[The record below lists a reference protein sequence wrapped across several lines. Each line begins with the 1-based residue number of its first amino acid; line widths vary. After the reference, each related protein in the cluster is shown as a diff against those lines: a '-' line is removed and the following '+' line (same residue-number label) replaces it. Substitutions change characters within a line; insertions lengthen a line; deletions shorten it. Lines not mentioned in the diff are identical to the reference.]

1 MQEFNSRRET
11 RRSFGRCP
19 PLSRPASWGLWRG
32 LQLNRRGGHLSAF
45 SVSQCQQTLSRYLP
59 SPRLR
64 SLALKQESGDAPAA
78 GKPRG
83 EEGGAWRG
91 RGRSSV
97 VMATT
102 AVLPD
107 PRRCCKAEDAPVP
120 QRSRIGPPAQP
131 ESRWGPRCPRRRE
144 GARRA
149 ACSQT
154 CRRAPRA
161 TLRGAAAGPPSRPSC
176 SD

>member
-1 MQEFNSRRET
+1 MSPALPSGQLGVVE
-11 RRSFGRCP
+11 GLAAKP
-19 PLSRPASWGLWRG
+19 PWRTFVR
-32 LQLNRRGGHLSAF
+32 LLRFSMSANA
-45 SVSQCQQTLSRYLP
+45 VARYLP

-64 SLALKQESGDAPAA
+64 SLALKQEPGDAPAA

-120 QRSRIGPPAQP
+120 QRSRISPPAQP

-161 TLRGAAAGPPSRPSC
+161 ALRGAAAGPPSRPSC

>member
-1 MQEFNSRRET
+1 MSPALPSGQLGIVE
-11 RRSFGRCP
+11 GLAAKP
-19 PLSRPASWGLWRG
+19 PWRTFVR
-32 LQLNRRGGHLSAF
+32 LLRFSMSANA
-45 SVSQCQQTLSRYLP
+45 VARYLP
-59 SPRLR
+59 SPCLR

-91 RGRSSV
+91 RGRSSA

-131 ESRWGPRCPRRRE
+131 ESRWGPRCPRQRE

-154 CRRAPRA
+154 CRPAW
-161 TLRGAAAGPPSRPSC
+161 GGCRPSLTPLLQRLKNKRMGGFEHKK
-176 SD
+176 S